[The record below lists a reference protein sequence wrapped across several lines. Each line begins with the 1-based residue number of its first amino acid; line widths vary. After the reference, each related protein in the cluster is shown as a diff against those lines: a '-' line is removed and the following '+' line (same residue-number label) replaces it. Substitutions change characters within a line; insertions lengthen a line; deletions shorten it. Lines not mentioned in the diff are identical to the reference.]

1 MTLDMVIDLTQRAL
15 IEKFE
20 YIKLS
25 RSNILISVHNKWK
38 PYIKSIPGVL
48 TLVNG
53 WEVFQFLS
61 EIDIK
66 VIEEHF

>member
-1 MTLDMVIDLTQRAL
+1 MTIDMVNYLTQRAL

-25 RSNILISVHNKWK
+25 RLNILSSVHNKWK
-38 PYIKSIPGVL
+38 PYIENIPRVL

-66 VIEEHF
+66 VIEECF